1 MKTLKNYITSIY
13 IKLFFSLSLLVSLSS
28 CVEEIE
34 LRTQDFE
41 SLLVIEANIT
51 NELKPQVVKLSRTF
65 RFEDDGPSRE
75 TGATVNVLA
84 NGSQFASFSE
94 AAPGRYV
101 STQPFAAQAGV
112 DYTLEVTTRNGR
124 KYVSTPSQ
132 LADVAQIES
141 ITAQPSQDSFGN
153 QGVSILVNS
162 NNSGGQG
169 NFYKFEYEETYK
181 IIAPFWRIDD
191 LAPDDDEEAGPCDVM
206 IVDREQEERVC
217 YNTVNSINIVLADT
231 NGQPEDRLNNFEA
244 KFISKDNVNIAHR
257 YSILLKQHVISA
269 EAHNYFKRRRDLA
282 IDDNLFSQAQPGFLE
297 GNITSVQSP
306 GEERVIGVFYVS
318 TVSEMRYFFSW
329 NELFP
334 GQTPPQIP
342 CQITAPPLVN
352 EAGNCVLANFV
363 INNQIRYWQPNESP
377 QAGEGPHRVVSREC
391 GDCTA
396 SGSNIIPDFWE
407 E

>member
-1 MKTLKNYITSIY
+1 MKTYKNHIASVN
-13 IKLFFSLSLLVSLSS
+13 IKLILSLSILVSLSS
-28 CVEEIE
+28 CVDEIE

-51 NELKPQVVKLSRTF
+51 NELKPQVITLSRTF
-65 RFEDDGPSRE
+65 RFEDDGPSKE
-75 TGATVNVLA
+75 TGATVSVLA
-84 NGSQFASFSE
+84 NGTPVAAFTEAS
-94 AAPGRYV
+94 PGRYV
-101 STQPFAAQAGV
+101 STQPFAAQTGI
-112 DYTLEVTTRNGR
+112 DYTLEITTQNGR
-124 KYVSTPSQ
+124 SYVSNASQ
-132 LADVAQIES
+132 LVDSAQIES
-141 ITAQPSQDSFGN
+141 ITAEPSQDSFGK

-162 NNSGGQG
+162 NNPGGQG

-181 IIAPFWRIDD
+181 IIAPFWRLEDLAIDD
-191 LAPDDDEEAGPCDVM
+191 DPEAGACAVV
-206 IVDREQEERVC
+206 IVDRKQEEQVC
-217 YNTVNSINIVLADT
+217 YNTVSSIDIVLADT
-231 NGQPEDRLNNFEA
+231 NGQPLDALNRFEA
-244 KFISKDNVNIAHR
+244 KFIPKDNTTIAHR
-257 YSILLKQHVISA
+257 YSILLKQHIISA

-306 GEERVIGVFYVS
+306 GEERVIGIFYVS

-342 CQITAPPLVN
+342 CQIFSPPLVN
-352 EAGNCVLANFV
+352 EAGNCVLSSFV
-363 INNQIRYWQPNESP
+363 LNNQIRYWQPNESP
-377 QAGEGPHRVVSREC
+377 EAGEGPHRVVSREC